1 MLNHPIFQPRNV
13 YLISLLVSIGALGAA
28 LVAQFAFDLKPCILC
43 LYARIPYVILIAVCV
58 VALLRNSKANETE
71 RLIFMVLVWLGF
83 VASFAIAF
91 FHVGV
96 EQHWWQLTGGCPV
109 EKLAAKT
116 PDAMLAELLATP
128 LAPCDKVAWKLFGL
142 SIVIWNALLALVM
155 NDYVLLALVAMKK
168 RKQTP

>member
-43 LYARIPYVILIAVCV
+43 LYARIPYAILILVCIA
-58 VALLRNSKANETE
+58 ALLRHNKASQTE
-71 RLIFMVLVWLGF
+71 QLVFMVLVWLGF

-109 EKLAAKT
+109 EKLGDKT
-116 PDAMLAELLATP
+116 AEQALAELLSTP
-128 LAPCDKVAWKLFGL
+128 LAACDKVAWELFGL

-168 RKQTP
+168 KKHA